1 MRYNNNKILNDDNGV
16 EYLNRSE
23 YPVIPIR
30 DSDIIIRGVLGQRF
44 DQLAFQYYGDQELWW
59 IIARA
64 NNQSDSMYLVI
75 GKEYRIPQE
84 IGLITQQLRELNK

>member
-1 MRYNNNKILNDDNGV
+1 MRYNNNKILNEDNGV

-30 DSDIIIRGVLGQRF
+30 DSDIIINGKFGQRF

>member
-30 DSDIIIRGVLGQRF
+30 DSDIIINGKFGQRF
-44 DQLAFQYYGDQELWW
+44 DQLAFQHYGDQELWW

-84 IGLITQQLRELNK
+84 IGLITQQLRELNR

>member
-30 DSDIIIRGVLGQRF
+30 DSDIIINGKFGQRF
-44 DQLAFQYYGDQELWW
+44 DQLACQYYGDQELWW

>member
-1 MRYNNNKILNDDNGV
+1 MRYNNNKILNDDNGI

-30 DSDIIIRGVLGQRF
+30 DSDIIINGKFGQRF

>member
-30 DSDIIIRGVLGQRF
+30 DSDIIINGKFGQRF
-44 DQLAFQYYGDQELWW
+44 DQLAFQYYGNQELWW

>member
-1 MRYNNNKILNDDNGV
+1 MRYNNNKILNDDNGI

-30 DSDIIIRGVLGQRF
+30 DSDIIINGKFGQRF
-44 DQLAFQYYGDQELWW
+44 DQLAFQHYGDQELWW

>member
-30 DSDIIIRGVLGQRF
+30 DSDIIINGKFGQRF

>member
-30 DSDIIIRGVLGQRF
+30 DSDIIINGKFGQRF

-64 NNQSDSMYLVI
+64 NNQSDSMY
-75 GKEYRIPQE
+75 
-84 IGLITQQLRELNK
+84 

>member
-1 MRYNNNKILNDDNGV
+1 MRYRNNKKLIDENGIQ
-16 EYLNRSE
+16 YINRSE

-30 DSDIIIRGVLGQRF
+30 DSDIIINGKFGQRF

>member
-1 MRYNNNKILNDDNGV
+1 MRYNNNKILNDDNGI

-23 YPVIPIR
+23 YPVIPVR
-30 DSDIIIRGVLGQRF
+30 DSDIIINGKFGQRF

>member
-1 MRYNNNKILNDDNGV
+1 MVDNCQ
-16 EYLNRSE
+16 S
-23 YPVIPIR
+23 
-30 DSDIIIRGVLGQRF
+30 
-44 DQLAFQYYGDQELWW
+44 
-59 IIARA
+59 

>member
-30 DSDIIIRGVLGQRF
+30 DSDIIINGKFGQRF
-44 DQLAFQYYGDQELWW
+44 DQLAFQHYGDQELWW

>member
-1 MRYNNNKILNDDNGV
+1 MRYNHNKILNDDNGV

-30 DSDIIIRGVLGQRF
+30 DSDIIINGKFGQRF

>member
-23 YPVIPIR
+23 YPVIPVR
-30 DSDIIIRGVLGQRF
+30 DSDIIINGKFGQRF

>member
-1 MRYNNNKILNDDNGV
+1 MRYNNNKILNDDNGI

-23 YPVIPIR
+23 YPVIPVR
-30 DSDIIIRGVLGQRF
+30 DSDIIINGKFGQRF
-44 DQLAFQYYGDQELWW
+44 DQLAFQHYGDQELWW